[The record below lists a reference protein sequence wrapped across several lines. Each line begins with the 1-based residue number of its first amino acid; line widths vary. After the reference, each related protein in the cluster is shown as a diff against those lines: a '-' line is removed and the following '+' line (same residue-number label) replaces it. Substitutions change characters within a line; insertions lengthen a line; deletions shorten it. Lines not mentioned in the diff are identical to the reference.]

1 MNIVIPL
8 GGIGERFKKNG
19 YIMPKPLIKVEGKEI
34 IRWLLDSLKFDSKD
48 NIIIIYNNVLNDF
61 NFKEFINSYYPQIKL
76 ISLKKD
82 TEGPCDTISHAF
94 SNLIKHKNK
103 KLLFLDGDTFYNE
116 DILKKARLSKDDKI
130 FYFKSL
136 NKDPIYS
143 YIKKN
148 NKNQVLD
155 IEEKIKIS
163 NYASVGAYFFS
174 NI

>member
-82 TEGPCDTISHAF
+82 TEGPC
-94 SNLIKHKNK
+94 
-103 KLLFLDGDTFYNE
+103 
-116 DILKKARLSKDDKI
+116 R
-130 FYFKSL
+130 
-136 NKDPIYS
+136 
-143 YIKKN
+143 
-148 NKNQVLD
+148 
-155 IEEKIKIS
+155 
-163 NYASVGAYFFS
+163 
-174 NI
+174 